1 MSEKYL
7 ENQKENELSAL
18 EYHEQQILGQCRVQ
32 ALSFAETGKLL
43 KAIKDGK
50 EYEARDFESFAKYM
64 DEACGTIFPFKSA
77 QAYKYIRVYEKYGP
91 RLEQVG
97 TISLDI
103 LDMFREVPAEEFERL
118 AEENDFEKMSVKEAE
133 ELKKQLEKA
142 NEQISLLQ
150 STIDQKDGE
159 IDGRR
164 AVIETL
170 EEEKENLEKEID
182 ELQSRPVDVIEKEPD
197 ESVINERVE
206 KQVKEQ
212 TSAHKKEIKE
222 LKKNIK
228 ELEQQAK
235 SAEDIKSEYENKL
248 KELDERLNAS
258 KAESD
263 KHIKDLEEQVK
274 KAGQADAALI
284 EYKFYF
290 AEMQNNLK
298 KFIGVLDKIDDADKK
313 EKFKG
318 AAVNFLNAV
327 LEELGK

>member
-1 MSEKYL
+1 MSEKIL
-7 ENQKENELSAL
+7 NEQNNELSAL
-18 EYHEQQILGQCRVQ
+18 EFHEKQIIDQCRVQ

-50 EYEARDFESFAKYM
+50 EYEQRGCESFVKYM

-97 TISLDI
+97 AVSLDI
-103 LDMFREVPAEEFERL
+103 LDMFREVPAEEFEKL
-118 AEENDFEKMSVKEAE
+118 AEENDLAQMSVKEAE

-142 NEQISLLQ
+142 TEQISFLQ

-164 AVIETL
+164 AAIETL
-170 EEEKENLEKEID
+170 EEEKENLEKEIE
-182 ELQSRPVDVIEKEPD
+182 ELQSRPVDVLVKDPD

-228 ELEQQAK
+228 ELEKQAE
-235 SAEDIKSEYENKL
+235 SAENIKSEYENKH

-263 KHIKDLEEQVK
+263 KHIKDLEEQVN
-274 KAGQADAALI
+274 KASQADAALI

-290 AEMQNNLK
+290 AEVQNNLK
-298 KFIGVLDKIDDADKK
+298 KFIGVLGKIDDADKK

-318 AAVNFLNAV
+318 AAVKFLNAV

>member
-7 ENQKENELSAL
+7 ENKNNNELSAL
-18 EYHEQQILGQCRVQ
+18 EFHEKQIVDQCRVQ

-50 EYEARDFESFAKYM
+50 EYEQRGFESFAKYM

-77 QAYKYIRVYEKYGP
+77 QAYKYIRVYEKYGS

-97 TISLDI
+97 TVSLDI
-103 LDMFREVPAEEFERL
+103 LDMFREVPAEDFEKL
-118 AEENDFEKMSVKEAE
+118 AEENDLAQMSVKEAE

-142 NEQISLLQ
+142 TEQISFLQ
-150 STIDQKDGE
+150 STANEK
-159 IDGRR
+159 
-164 AVIETL
+164 
-170 EEEKENLEKEID
+170 EEELSIVKGRLSTAAGRIENLEKEID
-182 ELQSRPVDVIEKEPD
+182 ELQSRPIDVIEKEPD
-197 ESVINERVE
+197 ESIINERVE
-206 KQVKEQ
+206 KKVEEQ
-212 TSAHKKEIKE
+212 TAADKAKIKE

-228 ELEQQAK
+228 ELEKQAK
-235 SAEDIKSEYENKL
+235 SAEDIKSDYENKL
-248 KELDERLNAS
+248 KELDERFNTS
-258 KAESD
+258 RAESD
-263 KHIKDLEEQVK
+263 KRIKGLEEQVK
-274 KAGQADAALI
+274 NACQADAALI

-290 AEMQNNLK
+290 AEMQDNLK

-318 AAVNFLNAV
+318 VAVKFLNAV

>member
-7 ENQKENELSAL
+7 ENKNDNELSAL
-18 EYHEQQILGQCRVQ
+18 EFHEKQIIDQCRVQ

-50 EYEARDFESFAKYM
+50 EYEQRGCESFAKYM

-97 TISLDI
+97 AVSLDI
-103 LDMFREVPAEEFERL
+103 LDMFREVPAEEFEKL
-118 AEENDFEKMSVKEAE
+118 AEENDLAQMSVKEAE

-142 NEQISLLQ
+142 NEQISFLQ
-150 STIDQKDGE
+150 STANEK
-159 IDGRR
+159 
-164 AVIETL
+164 
-170 EEEKENLEKEID
+170 EEELSTVKGRLSTAAGRIENLEKEID
-182 ELQSRPVDVIEKEPD
+182 ELQSHSPIDVVIKEPD

-206 KQVKEQ
+206 KKVEEQ
-212 TSAHKKEIKE
+212 TAADKAKIKE

-228 ELEQQAK
+228 ELEKQAK
-235 SAEDIKSEYENKL
+235 SAESLKSDYENRL
-248 KELDERLNAS
+248 RELDEQLKN
-258 KAESD
+258 
-263 KHIKDLEEQVK
+263 
-274 KAGQADAALI
+274 AGQADAALI

-290 AEMQNNLK
+290 AEVQNNLK
-298 KFIGVLDKIDDADKK
+298 KFIGVLGKIDDADKK

-318 AAVNFLNAV
+318 AAVKFLNAV

>member
-1 MSEKYL
+1 MSEKIIS
-7 ENQKENELSAL
+7 EQNSELSTL
-18 EYHEQQILGQCRVQ
+18 EFYEQQIINQCRIQ
-32 ALSFAETGKLL
+32 AQSFTETGKLL
-43 KAIKDGK
+43 KAVKDGK
-50 EYEARDFESFAKYM
+50 IFKAKGFESFKDYM
-64 DEACGTIFPFKSA
+64 DESCGTIFPFKSA
-77 QAYKYIRVYEKYGP
+77 QAYKYIRVYETYGP
-91 RLEQVG
+91 RLEQYG
-97 TISLDI
+97 TVSLDI
-103 LDMFREVPAEEFERL
+103 LDMFRDIPAEEFKQL
-118 AEENDFEKMSVKEAE
+118 AEENNLESMSVKEAE

-142 NEQISLLQ
+142 NEQISFLQ
-150 STIDQKDGE
+150 STIDEKDGE

-182 ELQSRPVDVIEKEPD
+182 ELQRRPVDVLIKEPD
-197 ESVINERVE
+197 DGVIAERVE
-206 KQVKEQ
+206 ERVKEQ

-235 SAEDIKSEYENKL
+235 SAESIKSDYENKL

-263 KHIKDLEEQVK
+263 KHIRELEEQLK

-290 AEMQNNLK
+290 SEMQDNVKN
-298 KFIGVLDKIDDADKK
+298 FIGVLDKISDAEKK

-318 AAVNFLNAV
+318 AAVKFLNGV
-327 LEELGK
+327 LEVLNK